1 MDKGIHCLVD
11 QFWENIDSC
20 HPDFEHHNFKIWI
33 VKKDNNC
40 IHIIGPKCYCSNW
53 KIGTH
58 VKIRTWACGPLYPNF
73 LRNRRSCNFCPC
85 TSRNSVHSIIVQ
97 ALDFTAECC
106 SLRVLECRFCP
117 LLPRC
122 LFRQYP
128 GIYFFS
134 VILYEGINKAFC
146 FHTPTQLNC
155 LHLLNIQGILKHNPV
170 QSACCRFFIN
180 RKLNQSLCLESVWEF
195 NTVCSVFIYLQ

>member
-1 MDKGIHCLVD
+1 MDKGIHCVVA
-11 QFWENIDSC
+11 QFWENIHSC
-20 HPDFEHHNFKIWI
+20 HPDFEHHNFKMWI

-85 TSRNSVHSIIVQ
+85 TSTNSVHSIIVQ
-97 ALDFTAECC
+97 ALDVTAECC
-106 SLRVLECRFCP
+106 SLRVLECHFRP
-117 LLPRC
+117 LLSRC

-128 GIYFFS
+128 GIYFFCYLIWGHKQGLLFS
-134 VILYEGINKAFC
+134 YSNPAELPSFTEHSGNTEAQSSAKCLLQILHK
-146 FHTPTQLNC
+146 
-155 LHLLNIQGILKHNPV
+155 
-170 QSACCRFFIN
+170 
-180 RKLNQSLCLESVWEF
+180 
-195 NTVCSVFIYLQ
+195 